1 MAALWCKI
9 GGHCGVAFQGIAAI
23 PSEASMSQLM
33 TGKQALLEMLKA
45 EGVDYIFGNPG
56 TSEGPIIDL
65 LGDYPE
71 FRYILTLQESVAV
84 GMGEAYARARNRA
97 SFVSLH
103 VDSGLANGIALMLD
117 ALNTGTPMV
126 VTSANYDIRK
136 TNETITDLA
145 ALVRP
150 VTKWAVELSHPDQ
163 IPSAIR
169 RAFNEANSHPKGPV
183 YVGFTSNA
191 LEGMAE
197 MNIAPSRPVYDDAR
211 PSDEGI
217 AQAATLLMDSSRPLM
232 MVGDR
237 VSDDGAVEEAVKLA
251 ELMGLPV
258 YQARGAEVSFPTTH
272 PQYQGGMSLRVA
284 SQRAALQEV
293 DLVLAV
299 GSDPFEELFYWGDVI
314 LPPEAK
320 LVHIDPEAGRVGRSE
335 PTDVGIVA
343 HCGLALKDLMAALEE
358 RLSPG
363 DMAEIDRRREVAV
376 TEARRRR
383 EAFEESVAGKWDN
396 SPMTPA
402 RMMAELA
409 AAIPDN
415 AIVVDDSIS
424 NRGTMR
430 HYFQARER
438 GDLRGVRGQSIGGGI
453 GATMGTQCAYPDR
466 PVFGIIGDGSAMM
479 TIQGLW
485 TAANDNI
492 PCIFVICNNGMYRV
506 LKVNFNVYQE
516 EILELPETS
525 GGRLLYSDF
534 ATPFDMAAIA
544 NSMGVHGETITDPA
558 QIKPAVDRAVASGKP
573 ALLDMVIDGS
583 L

>member
-1 MAALWCKI
+1 
-9 GGHCGVAFQGIAAI
+9 
-23 PSEASMSQLM
+23 MSQMM

-84 GMGEAYARARNRA
+84 GMGEAYARAIGKA

-126 VTSANYDIRK
+126 VTSANYDARK
-136 TNETITDLA
+136 VNETITDLA
-145 ALVRP
+145 NLVRP
-150 VTKWAVELSHPDQ
+150 VTKWATELTLPDQ
-163 IPSAIR
+163 IPSVIR
-169 RAFNEANSHPKGPV
+169 RAFNEANTHPKGPV

-197 MNIAPSRPVYDDAR
+197 MNIAPSRPVYDAPR
-211 PSDEGI
+211 PSAEGI
-217 AQAATLLMDSSRPLM
+217 AQAASLLMDASRPLM
-232 MVGDR
+232 LVGDR
-237 VSDDGAVEEAVKLA
+237 LSDDGAVEQAVELA

-258 YQARGAEVSFPTTH
+258 YQARGAEVAFPTTH
-272 PQYQGGMSLRVA
+272 PQYMGPLSLRVSA
-284 SQRAALQEV
+284 QRAVLQRV
-293 DLVLAV
+293 DTVLAV

-320 LVHIDPEAGRVGRSE
+320 LVHMDSDAAKIGRSE
-335 PTDVGIVA
+335 PTDLGIVG
-343 HCGLALKDLMAALEE
+343 HCGLALTDLIAALKE
-358 RLSPG
+358 RLSLGNMPEIEERKQVVT
-363 DMAEIDRRREVAV
+363 AERQ
-376 TEARRRR
+376 RRR
-383 EAFEESVAGKWDN
+383 EAFEESVAEKWEHK
-396 SPMTPA
+396 PMTPA
-402 RMMAELA
+402 RMMSELA
-409 AAIPDN
+409 AALPDN

-479 TIQGLW
+479 TVQGLW

-492 PCIFVICNNGMYRV
+492 PCVFVICNNGSYRV

-525 GGRLLYSDF
+525 GGRLMYSDF

-544 NSMGVHGETITDPA
+544 NSMGVHGERITDPS

>member
-1 MAALWCKI
+1 
-9 GGHCGVAFQGIAAI
+9 
-23 PSEASMSQLM
+23 MSQMM

-65 LGDYPE
+65 IGDYPE

-84 GMGEAYARARNRA
+84 GMGEAYARATGRA

-126 VTSANYDIRK
+126 VTSANYDARK
-136 TNETITDLA
+136 VNETITDLA
-145 ALVRP
+145 NLVRP
-150 VTKWAVELSHPDQ
+150 VTKWSVELDHADQ
-163 IPSAIR
+163 IPSVIR

-197 MNIAPSRPVYDDAR
+197 MNIVPSRPVHDATR
-211 PSDEGI
+211 PSAEGI
-217 AQAATLLMDSSRPLM
+217 AQAASLLMDSSRPLM

-237 VSDDGAVEEAVKLA
+237 VSDDDAIDQAVELA

-258 YQARGAEVSFPTTH
+258 YQARGAEVAFPTTH
-272 PQYQGGMSLRVA
+272 DQFMGALSLRVTQ
-284 SQRAALQEV
+284 QREALRDV

-314 LPPEAK
+314 LPAEAK
-320 LVHIDPEAGRVGRSE
+320 LVHIDPDRSKIGRSE
-335 PTDVGIVA
+335 PTDVGIVGNCA
-343 HCGLALKDLMAALEE
+343 LALSDLIAALKE

-363 DMAEIDRRREVAV
+363 DMSEINQRKAGVA
-376 TEARRRR
+376 AAKRSGRD
-383 EAFEESVAGKWDN
+383 AFEESVAENWDHR
-396 SPMTPA
+396 PMTPA
-402 RMMAELA
+402 RMMSELA
-409 AAIPDN
+409 EAIPDN

-424 NRGTMR
+424 NRGVMR
-430 HYFQARER
+430 HYFQAQRR
-438 GDLRGVRGQSIGGGI
+438 GDLRGYRGQSIGGGM
-453 GATMGTQCAYPDR
+453 GTTMGTQCANPDR

-485 TAANDNI
+485 TAPTTTSRACSSSATTE
-492 PCIFVICNNGMYRV
+492 CI
-506 LKVNFNVYQE
+506 
-516 EILELPETS
+516 
-525 GGRLLYSDF
+525 
-534 ATPFDMAAIA
+534 
-544 NSMGVHGETITDPA
+544 
-558 QIKPAVDRAVASGKP
+558 
-573 ALLDMVIDGS
+573 GS
-583 L
+583 

>member
-1 MAALWCKI
+1 M
-9 GGHCGVAFQGIAAI
+9 
-23 PSEASMSQLM
+23 PQLM

-84 GMGEAYARARNRA
+84 GMGESYARATGRA

-103 VDSGLANGIALMLD
+103 VDSGLANGIALLLD

-136 TNETITDLA
+136 VNETITDLA
-145 ALVRP
+145 QLVRP
-150 VTKWAVELSHPDQ
+150 VTKWAVELTHPDQ
-163 IPSAIR
+163 IPSVIR

-197 MNIAPSRPVYDDAR
+197 MNIVPSRPVYNAAR
-211 PSDEGI
+211 PSEQGI
-217 AQAATLLMDSSRPLM
+217 AQAASLLMDSSRPMLL
-232 MVGDR
+232 VGDR
-237 VSDDGAVEEAVKLA
+237 LSDDGAVDEAVELA

-258 YQARGAEVSFPTTH
+258 YQARGAEVAFPTTH
-272 PQYQGGMSLRVA
+272 GQFQGSLSLRVA
-284 SQRAALQEV
+284 AQRAILQTF

-314 LPPEAK
+314 LPPDAK
-320 LVHIDPEAGRVGRSE
+320 LIHIDPDASRIGRSE
-335 PTDVGIVA
+335 PTDVGIVG
-343 HCGLALKDLMAALEE
+343 HCGLALTDLTAALKE

-363 DMAEIDRRREVAV
+363 DLPEIEKRKQAAV
-376 TEARRRR
+376 DEARRRR
-383 EAFEESVAGKWDN
+383 EAFEESVAEKWDHK
-396 SPMTPA
+396 PMTPA

-430 HYFQARER
+430 HYFQAQKR
-438 GDLRGVRGQSIGGGI
+438 GDLRGYRGQSIGGGI
-453 GATMGTQCAYPDR
+453 GTTMGTQCANPDR

-479 TIQGLW
+479 TVQGLW

-492 PCIFVICNNGMYRV
+492 PCIFVICNNGSYRV

-544 NSMGVHGETITDPA
+544 NSMGVHGERITDPA